1 MQPRHE
7 LTDKPPPE
15 AFGKL
20 WEPLRAFNERI
31 VGDASARTL
40 AILLR
45 EPATDTIIGGLWGRS
60 LWGSMY
66 IDIMFVPE
74 ELRGRG
80 IGTSLVRQAE
90 QEAIRRGC
98 GHMWTDNLRL
108 PGTCVLRKDGLCRV
122 RAPRRS
128 GADLSSFL
136 PHEGC
141 RALTKDRPVAASY
154 GIVG

>member
-1 MQPRHE
+1 MRPRHE

-15 AFGKL
+15 AFAKL

-31 VGDASARTL
+31 VGDASAHTL

-66 IDIMFVPE
+66 IDIVFVPE

-80 IGTSLVRQAE
+80 IGASLVRQAE
-90 QEAIRRGC
+90 QEVIQRWVRAYVDR
-98 GHMWTDNLRL
+98 HLRL
-108 PGTCVLRKDGLCRV
+108 PGASVLRKHGLCRV

-128 GADLSSFL
+128 GADLSSFF

-141 RALTKDRPVAASY
+141 RQDEQIRTRRCCGA
-154 GIVG
+154 

>member
-1 MQPRHE
+1 MQPRCE

-74 ELRGRG
+74 ELRRRG
-80 IGTSLVRQAE
+80 IGASLVRQAE

-98 GHMWTDNLRL
+98 GHMWTDTYAFQARPFYERMGFVVFGRL
-108 PGTCVLRKDGLCRV
+108 DGP
-122 RAPRRS
+122 APIFPRF
-128 GADLSSFL
+128 FL
-136 PHEGC
+136 MKHIG
-141 RALTKDRPVAASY
+141 KISK
-154 GIVG
+154 

>member
-1 MQPRHE
+1 MQPRQE

-20 WEPLRAFNERI
+20 WEPLRAFNERT

-74 ELRGRG
+74 ELRRRG
-80 IGTSLVRQAE
+80 IGASLVRQAE
-90 QEAIRRGC
+90 QEAIQRGC
-98 GHMWTDNLRL
+98 GHMWTDTYAFQARPLYERMGFVVFGRL
-108 PGTCVLRKDGLCRV
+108 DGPAPIFPRFFLMKDIGKISMT
-122 RAPRRS
+122 RRCCS
-128 GADLSSFL
+128 A
-136 PHEGC
+136 
-141 RALTKDRPVAASY
+141 
-154 GIVG
+154 